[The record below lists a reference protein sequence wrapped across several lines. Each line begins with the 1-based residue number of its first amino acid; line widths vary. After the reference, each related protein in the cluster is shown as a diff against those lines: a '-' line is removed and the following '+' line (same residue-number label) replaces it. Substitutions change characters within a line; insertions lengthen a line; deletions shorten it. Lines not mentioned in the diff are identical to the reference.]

1 MTKVPTAAQIGLGQ
15 QQLRPVSTQY
25 QQVATTPEAFGAGQG
40 KAMVQAGQD
49 LSKLGAAIDEAH
61 LRIQNREDTI
71 SRATEFSKFF
81 TEASVLYQQMET
93 QGDLTK
99 SDTAAQFNQS
109 LQQLADKYTAE
120 HGGSE
125 DSRARLTLR
134 IEEQRAR
141 FAAQASSRVQ
151 QAQRTAVDQ
160 QWGSD
165 ISQIAAKV
173 TSGEMSLS
181 QGMTRIAEIADEY
194 QGAYASDEMLQRI
207 EAAQGVMI
215 LNATQ
220 RFADLGQVDQAEE
233 LINTNPE
240 VFQTLDA
247 VTLSKLV
254 RGIEVQKIEKARLQQ
269 QENLRRQN
277 ILSAA
282 GVQSPEQLSP
292 QTRMLYYTG
301 QMGPAG
307 PQEPKE
313 VQLAKSITLAEQ
325 KYGPDSPYAQNLK
338 ALAYGNQQGAQSE
351 VQKLFTRRDTLLDN
365 GAQPDNQELRIVQS
379 EIDKMDPTKVEEQ
392 KARQDFPQAQENL
405 VNLKEETGFLM
416 NKIDEA
422 LMLATNEPTVE
433 GALKAAMDQDYSN
446 LGTGNIGLI
455 SSFISG
461 TSDAAQLEAALTPI
475 RTNTVLKTMDKMR
488 AQSSSG
494 ATGLGAMSEPERV
507 MLRDSQGA
515 LDIRVPDQLVKTLLR
530 MRQNLPT
537 LLTRQEDAFRSGFS
551 SVLGIQPEVTDP
563 TATSSTRPVV
573 TQPDGRVRVDLRGLV
588 EAPTTQPEAQP
599 APAQEDQ

>member
-1 MTKVPTAAQIGLGQ
+1 MAKVPTATEIGLGQ
-15 QQLRPVSTQY
+15 QRSRPAN
-25 QQVATTPEAFGAGQG
+25 QQFQQISAPADAFGAAQG
-40 KAMVQAGQD
+40 KALMQAGQNI
-49 LSKLGAAIDEAH
+49 SQLGTAIDEAH
-61 LRIQNREDTI
+61 QRIQNREDTI

-81 TEASVLYQQMET
+81 TEASNMYQGMET
-93 QGDLTK
+93 RGDLTK
-99 SDTAAQFNQS
+99 SETAAQFNQG
-109 LQQLADKYTAE
+109 LQALADKFVNE
-120 HGGSE
+120 HSGSE
-125 DSRARLTLR
+125 DSRARLQLR

-151 QAQRTAVDQ
+151 QAQRAAVDQ

-181 QGMTRIAEIADEY
+181 DGMTRISGIADEY
-194 QGAYASDEMLQRI
+194 QGAYATDEMLQRI
-207 EAAQGVMI
+207 EAAQGVLI
-215 LNATQ
+215 INATQ
-220 RFADLGQVDQAEE
+220 RLADLGQVDQAEE

-240 VFQTLDA
+240 VFQTLDV

-282 GVQSPEQLSP
+282 GVESPEQLSP

-307 PQEPKE
+307 PAEPKE
-313 VQLAKSITLAEQ
+313 IQLARAITMAEQ
-325 KYGPDSPYAQNLK
+325 KYGPDSAYAQNLK
-338 ALAYGNQQGAQSE
+338 ALAFGNKQGAQTE
-351 VQKLFTRRDTLLDN
+351 VQKLFNRRDTLVAN

-379 EIDKMDPTKVEEQ
+379 EIDKLDPTKVKEQ
-392 KARQDFPQAQENL
+392 KAREDFPQAQENL

-422 LMLATNEPTVE
+422 LMLATNEPTIE
-433 GALKAAMDQDYSN
+433 GALKSAMDQDYSN

-461 TSDAAQLEAALTPI
+461 TSDAAKLEAALTPI

-530 MRQNLPT
+530 MRQNLPS
-537 LLTRQEDAFRSGFS
+537 LLTRQEDAFKTGFS

-563 TATSSTRPVV
+563 TATSATRPVV

-588 EAPTTQPEAQP
+588 ETPAQP
-599 APAQEDQ
+599 QQSVPAQEGQ